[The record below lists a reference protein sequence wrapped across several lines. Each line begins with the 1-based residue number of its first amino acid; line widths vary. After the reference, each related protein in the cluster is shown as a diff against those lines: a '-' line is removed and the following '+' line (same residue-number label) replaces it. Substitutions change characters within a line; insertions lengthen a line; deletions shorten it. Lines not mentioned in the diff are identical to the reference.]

1 VGALWAR
8 RTLVPVPRLAP
19 LLLWRCARGDSLPYT
34 TNAPDQG
41 ADDPEITFLTLMPED
56 NQGLDMET
64 SSKSNGFNEYRAIW
78 SRGLIMSTLLL
89 LFVYT
94 AGNFSY
100 YGMVVLTSELN
111 NSSRSCASVGAHL
124 KKTKDF
130 HLYINVLV
138 TNFAGRLCSGQI

>member
-1 VGALWAR
+1 VGTANIGSRASACPLFIVALRERGFTVIHDR
-8 RTLVPVPRLAP
+8 RPRSGCG
-19 LLLWRCARGDSLPYT
+19 RSGK
-34 TNAPDQG
+34 
-41 ADDPEITFLTLMPED
+41 ITFLTLMPKD

-94 AGNFSY
+94 AGNFAY